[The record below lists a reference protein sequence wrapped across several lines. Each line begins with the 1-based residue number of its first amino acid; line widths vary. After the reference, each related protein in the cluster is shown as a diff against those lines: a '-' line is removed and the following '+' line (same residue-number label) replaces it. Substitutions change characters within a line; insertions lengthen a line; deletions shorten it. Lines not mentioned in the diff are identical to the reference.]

1 MKKILKKLNGIGGSN
16 SIQKPNYLSGKI
28 IDGLNH
34 FIKQTNNV
42 CKDSLLS
49 EKKYID
55 EGVNLKLH
63 CLIYEKKYSFQLLL
77 ATAENILPSASKNI
91 TTNSYNSTSGFNSNF
106 VIATHT
112 H

>member
-34 FIKQTNNV
+34 FIKHTNNV

-49 EKKYID
+49 EKKHKNETI
-55 EGVNLKLH
+55 NLKFKDTLFD
-63 CLIYEKKYSFQLLL
+63 L
-77 ATAENILPSASKNI
+77 
-91 TTNSYNSTSGFNSNF
+91 
-106 VIATHT
+106 
-112 H
+112 

>member
-34 FIKQTNNV
+34 FIKHTNNV

-55 EGVNLKLH
+55 EGVNLKF
-63 CLIYEKKYSFQLLL
+63 KD
-77 ATAENILPSASKNI
+77 IL
-91 TTNSYNSTSGFNSNF
+91 FDL
-106 VIATHT
+106 
-112 H
+112 